1 MDCAS
6 KDEELHMVF
15 CQDSIFFSGNGV
27 AYLYAF
33 YGNTGLLGEDKN
45 KWIQKVCTR
54 KMKAYLLAVFPNFT
68 LVRFF

>member
-45 KWIQKVCTR
+45 K
-54 KMKAYLLAVFPNFT
+54 
-68 LVRFF
+68 